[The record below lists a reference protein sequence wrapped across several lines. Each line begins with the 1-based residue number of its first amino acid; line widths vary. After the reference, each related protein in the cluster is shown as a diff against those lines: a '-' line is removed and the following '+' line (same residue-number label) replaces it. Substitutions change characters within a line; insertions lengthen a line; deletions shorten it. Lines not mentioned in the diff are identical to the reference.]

1 MKDTSYDKETTRQN
15 LIAELA
21 RKKGANKAVQSSSN
35 SSQSSS
41 RGTAA
46 QKRERKQKDKNDKK
60 VAKA

>member
-21 RKKGANKAVQSSSN
+21 RKKGANKAVQASTD